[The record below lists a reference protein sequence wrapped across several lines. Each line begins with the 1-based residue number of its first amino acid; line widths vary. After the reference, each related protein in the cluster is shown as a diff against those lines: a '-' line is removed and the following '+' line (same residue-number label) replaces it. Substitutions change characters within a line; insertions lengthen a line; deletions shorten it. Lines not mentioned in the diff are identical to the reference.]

1 LKLKNN
7 PTIMTT
13 IAIVDDHELLRSGL
27 CAIINEFEEY
37 QVIAALDNGKSL
49 TNFLKSNPP
58 PDIILL
64 DINMPIMDGYETA
77 DWIKLNL
84 LDTKV
89 LVLSMLENDGAIIR
103 MLKNGAR
110 GYILKDSSPK
120 DFKRALNA
128 IRDSGYFINELVSNR
143 MIHYINKSDSADISI
158 SPIHQLS
165 INELSFL
172 HHVCTDKTY
181 KEIAEEMNLSPRT
194 IDTYRDNLFKKLL
207 IKTRTGLA
215 MFAIRNK
222 LIEI

>member
-1 LKLKNN
+1 
-7 PTIMTT
+7 MTT
-13 IAIVDDHELLRSGL
+13 IAIVDDHELLRKGL
-27 CAIINEFEEY
+27 SAIIDGFEEY
-37 QVIAALDNGKSL
+37 QVVAELDNGKSL
-49 TNFLKSNPP
+49 INFLKSNPP

-64 DINMPIMDGYETA
+64 DITMPIMDGYETA
-77 DWIKLNL
+77 SWIKLNL

-89 LVLSMLENDGAIIR
+89 LVLTMLENDGAIIR

-110 GYILKDSSPK
+110 GYILKDSNPK
-120 DFKRALNA
+120 DFFRALNV
-128 IRDSGYFINELVSNR
+128 IRDAGYFINELVSNR

-165 INELSFL
+165 MNELSFL

-181 KEIAEEMNLSPRT
+181 KEIAEEMHLSPRT

>member
-1 LKLKNN
+1 
-7 PTIMTT
+7 MTT
-13 IAIVDDHELLRSGL
+13 IVIVDDHELLRTGL
-27 CAIINEFEEY
+27 CAIINGFEEY

-49 TNFLKSNPP
+49 TNYLRSNPP
-58 PDIILL
+58 PDILLL
-64 DINMPIMDGYETA
+64 DITMPIMDGYETA
-77 DWIKLNL
+77 AWVKLNL

-110 GYILKDSSPK
+110 GYILKDSNPK

-128 IRDSGYFINELVSNR
+128 IRDKGYFINELVSNR

>member
-1 LKLKNN
+1 
-7 PTIMTT
+7 MTT
-13 IAIVDDHELLRSGL
+13 IAIVDDHELLRTGIS
-27 CAIINEFEEY
+27 AIIHGFEEY
-37 QVIAALDNGKSL
+37 QVVAELDNGKSL
-49 TNFLKSNPP
+49 TNFLKSNPT

-64 DINMPIMDGYETA
+64 DISMPIMDGYETSA
-77 DWIKLNL
+77 WIKLNL
-84 LDTKV
+84 LETKV

-110 GYILKDSSPK
+110 GYILKDSNPK
-120 DFKRALNA
+120 DFLRALNT
-128 IRDSGYFINELVSNR
+128 IRDNGYFINELVSNR
-143 MIHYINKSDSADISI
+143 MIHYINKSNSADISI

-172 HHVCTDKTY
+172 QHVCTDKTY

-215 MFAIRNK
+215 IFAIRNK

>member
-1 LKLKNN
+1 
-7 PTIMTT
+7 MTT
-13 IAIVDDHELLRSGL
+13 IAIVDDHELLRKGL
-27 CAIINEFEEY
+27 SAIIDGFEEY
-37 QVIAALDNGKSL
+37 QVVAELDNGKSL
-49 TNFLKSNPP
+49 INFLKSNPP

-64 DINMPIMDGYETA
+64 DITMPIMDGYETA
-77 DWIKLNL
+77 SWIKLNL
-84 LDTKV
+84 LATKV
-89 LVLSMLENDGAIIR
+89 LVLTMLENDGAIIR

-110 GYILKDSSPK
+110 GYILKDSNPK
-120 DFKRALNA
+120 DFFRALNV
-128 IRDSGYFINELVSNR
+128 IRDAGYFINELVSNR

-165 INELSFL
+165 MNELSFL

-181 KEIAEEMNLSPRT
+181 KEIAEEMHLSPRT